1 MAVTTSV
8 NLRSQVIYS
17 VYVRNYSEEGTFAAV
32 ERDLDR
38 IRSLGVDILWFLPI
52 YPIGKVKRKGTLG
65 SPYAIADYRKVN
77 PELGTMEDFRHL
89 VEEIHKRGMKCMLDI
104 VYNHTSPDSYLAK
117 HHPEYFYRTPEGTMG
132 NRVGDWG
139 DVVDLDYSS
148 KDLWDYQID
157 TLKMWAELVDGF
169 RCDVAPLVPLAF
181 WQKAREEVSRVNP
194 ECIWLSES
202 VEPEFIVELRGRG
215 MTALSDSEIFQ
226 AFDLCYDY
234 DIHKFFRSYL
244 RGEVSLGRYAE
255 AVNMQESMYP
265 ANYVKLRYLEN
276 HDQDRAQAIIP
287 SSEALINWT
296 AFMYFQKGT
305 ALLYA
310 GQENRNQ
317 KRPDLFE
324 KRCDLSG
331 WKAGYFRSA
340 EAVISDKKDSCCGRQ
355 QLSFD
360 SGGGTGSFDR
370 RTPGNPH
377 AGALTGNLQ
386 HGRQKGRGF
395 RKAFRRRLYQP
406 GIRRESGGQGRQSFP
421 GSLSGHHNGIRSVK
435 KSLDFPKRWC

>member
-52 YPIGKVKRKGTLG
+52 YPIGKAKRKGTLG
-65 SPYAIADYRKVN
+65 SPYAIADYRRVN

-139 DVVDLDYSS
+139 DVVDLDYNS

-324 KRCDLSG
+324 KDVICLDGKQDISG
-331 WKAGYFRSA
+331 LLKQLYQIKKIPVVADSSYHLTAA
-340 EAVISDKKDSCCGRQ
+340 EEQGALIGEHR
-355 QLSFD
+355 
-360 SGGGTGSFDR
+360 GIH
-370 RTPGNPH
+370 TPGRLL
-377 AGALTGNLQ
+377 GIFSMEGK
-386 HGRQKGRGF
+386 KG
-395 RKAFRRRLYQP
+395 
-406 GIRRESGGQGRQSFP
+406 EV
-421 GSLSGHHNGIRSVK
+421 SVK
-435 KSLDFPKRWC
+435 LSDGVYTNLASGEKVEVRDGKVSLDLCPVIIME

>member
-38 IRSLGVDILWFLPI
+38 IQSLGVDILWFLPI
-52 YPIGKVKRKGTLG
+52 YPIGKAKRKGTLG
-65 SPYAIADYRKVN
+65 SPYAIADYRRVN
-77 PELGTMEDFRHL
+77 PELGTMEDFQHL

-104 VYNHTSPDSYLAK
+104 VYNHTSPDSYLAE

-139 DVVDLDYSS
+139 DVVDLDYGSRE
-148 KDLWDYQID
+148 LWDYQID

-194 ECIWLSES
+194 DCIWLSES

-234 DIHKFFRSYL
+234 DIHKFFRAYL

-255 AVNMQESMYP
+255 AVNMQESLYP

-276 HDQDRAQAIIP
+276 HDQDRAQEIIS

-324 KRCDLSG
+324 KDVICLDGKQDISG
-331 WKAGYFRSA
+331 LLK
-340 EAVISDKKDSCCGRQ
+340 
-355 QLSFD
+355 
-360 SGGGTGSFDR
+360 
-370 RTPGNPH
+370 
-377 AGALTGNLQ
+377 
-386 HGRQKGRGF
+386 
-395 RKAFRRRLYQP
+395 RLYQIKKLPVVTDSSYHLEAAEEQGALIGEHRGIHTP
-406 GIRRESGGQGRQSFP
+406 GR
-421 GSLSGHHNGIRSVK
+421 LLGIFSMEGKKGEVSVK
-435 KSLDFPKRWC
+435 LSDGVYTNLATGEKVEIKDGRVSLDLCPVIIME